1 MKDINIRISLEN
13 SDHFCPV
20 WCATIIQRD
29 IIFSWDGIKFSWSK
43 FFLRQRK
50 NPIGA
55 ILIRCKTISLPH
67 TIRQFSPFQIVIKM
81 QRKHERFINSFK
93 LGKASKPFILLKTSF
108 NYFLFCGTR
117 LFKQNNYVSQIT
129 KQLHITARGHINGSN
144 INLS

>member
-1 MKDINIRISLEN
+1 MAHEVPKII
-13 SDHFCPV
+13 FCPRLSNFYLYVNV
-20 WCATIIQRD
+20 WFIR
-29 IIFSWDGIKFSWSK
+29 
-43 FFLRQRK
+43 RK
-50 NPIGA
+50 NYKLRCTHKCILFFVGKEKIPIGA

-93 LGKASKPFILLKTSF
+93 LGKGSKPFILLKISF
-108 NYFLFCGTR
+108 DYFLFCGTR

>member
-1 MKDINIRISLEN
+1 MYDLLEGKIINYGVLPVRIN
-13 SDHFCPV
+13 V
-20 WCATIIQRD
+20 
-29 IIFSWDGIKFSWSK
+29 
-43 FFLRQRK
+43 FFFFVGK
-50 NPIGA
+50 EKIPIGA

-93 LGKASKPFILLKTSF
+93 LGKASKTFILLKTSL
-108 NYFLFCGTR
+108 NYFLLCGTR

>member
-1 MKDINIRISLEN
+1 MYDLLEGKLQIT
-13 SDHFCPV
+13 V
-20 WCATIIQRD
+20 YMYVI
-29 IIFSWDGIKFSWSK
+29 
-43 FFLRQRK
+43 LRQRK
-50 NPIGA
+50 NSNTHYSNLVQNNFP
-55 ILIRCKTISLPH
+55 LH
-67 TIRQFSPFQIVIKM
+67 TKNHFSPFQIVIKM

-93 LGKASKPFILLKTSF
+93 LGKGSKPFILLKTSF

>member
-1 MKDINIRISLEN
+1 MYYLLEGKIINYGVVFTLLPVRIN
-13 SDHFCPV
+13 V
-20 WCATIIQRD
+20 
-29 IIFSWDGIKFSWSK
+29 
-43 FFLRQRK
+43 FFILRQRK
-50 NPIGA
+50 NPIGG

-129 KQLHITARGHINGSN
+129 KQLHITARGQIYGSN